1 MKLLKKNVFQVAWD
15 QVSDI
20 VPRNSSI
27 LITGANGLI
36 ASDLVDTL
44 MYFNKEYAINNRI
57 IALCRNKERAQ
68 KRFTSFLDCPLFEL
82 EIQDIREFRME
93 QYVDYIVHAA
103 SNAHPRAYA
112 MRPIETMQTNL
123 LGTMRILN
131 YASSEQC
138 KKVVYVSTSEIYGE
152 VPDGM
157 DRFQETEFG
166 CINTLN
172 PRSCYSESKR
182 CAETLCACY
191 VKERGVDISVV
202 RPGYVYGRQITEE
215 NSRADAQFLR
225 RVLAKENIIMKSK
238 GEQKRSYCY
247 VMDAVTALLYVMVRG
262 KTGEAYNIANS
273 NSEATIKQF
282 AETMAQIGDV
292 SVEFDLPSEEERSGY
307 SVIKNSLL
315 DDGKLKKLGWKASYD
330 LKQGLT
336 AAIKG

>member
-1 MKLLKKNVFQVAWD
+1 MKLLKKNVFQVAWE

-44 MYFNKEYAINNRI
+44 MYFNKEYAINNKI

-68 KRFTSFLDCPLFEL
+68 KRFASFLDCPLFEL

-103 SNAHPRAYA
+103 SNAHPKAYA
-112 MRPIETMQTNL
+112 TRPIETMQTNL
-123 LGTMRILN
+123 LGTIQILN

-191 VKERGVDISVV
+191 AKERGIDISVV
-202 RPGYVYGRQITEE
+202 RPGYIYGRQITEE

-282 AETMAQIGDV
+282 AETMAKIGEV
-292 SVEFDLPSEEERSGY
+292 SVEFDFPSEEEKSGY

>member
-1 MKLLKKNVFQVAWD
+1 MKLLKKNVFQVAWE

-191 VKERGVDISVV
+191 AKERGVDISVV

-292 SVEFDLPSEEERSGY
+292 SVESDLPSEEERSGY

-330 LKQGLT
+330 LNH
-336 AAIKG
+336 

>member
-1 MKLLKKNVFQVAWD
+1 MKLLKKNVFQVAWE

-191 VKERGVDISVV
+191 AKERGVDISVV

>member
-1 MKLLKKNVFQVAWD
+1 MELLKKNVFQVAWE

-44 MYFNKEYAINNRI
+44 MYFNKEYASNNKI

-68 KRFTSFLDCPLFEL
+68 KRFTSFLDSPLFEL
-82 EIQDIREFRME
+82 EIQDIREFGME
-93 QYVDYIVHAA
+93 QYADYIVHAA
-103 SNAHPRAYA
+103 SNAHPKAYA
-112 MRPIETMQTNL
+112 TRPTETMQTNL
-123 LGTMRILN
+123 LGTIQILD
-131 YASSEQC
+131 YASSKQC

-152 VPDGM
+152 MPDGM
-157 DRFQETEFG
+157 DKFQETEFG

-172 PRSCYSESKR
+172 SRSCYSESKR

-191 VKERGVDISVV
+191 AKERGIDISVV
-202 RPGYVYGRQITEE
+202 RPGYIYGRQITEE

-225 RVLAKENIIMKSK
+225 KVLAKENIIMKSK

-247 VMDAVTALLYVMVRG
+247 VMDAVTALIYVMVCG
-262 KTGEAYNIANS
+262 KKGEAYNIANS
-273 NSEATIKQF
+273 DSEATIRQF

-292 SVEFDLPSEEERSGY
+292 SVEFDLPSEEEKSGY

-336 AAIKG
+336 AVIKG

>member
-1 MKLLKKNVFQVAWD
+1 MKLLKKNVFQVAWE

-282 AETMAQIGDV
+282 AETMAQSGDV
-292 SVEFDLPSEEERSGY
+292 CVEFDLPSEEERSGY

>member
-1 MKLLKKNVFQVAWD
+1 MKLLKKNVFQVAWE

-27 LITGANGLI
+27 LIIGANGLI

-191 VKERGVDISVV
+191 AKERGVDISVV

>member
-1 MKLLKKNVFQVAWD
+1 MKLLKKNVFQVAWE

>member
-1 MKLLKKNVFQVAWD
+1 MELVKKNVFQVAWE

-20 VPRNSSI
+20 VPRNCAI

-44 MYFNKEYAINNRI
+44 MFFNKEYAVNNKI
-57 IALCRNKERAQ
+57 IALCRNTERAQ
-68 KRFTSFLDCPLFEL
+68 KRFASFLDSPLFGL
-82 EIQDIREFRME
+82 EIQDIRGFRMRRH
-93 QYVDYIVHAA
+93 VDYIVHAA
-103 SNAHPRAYA
+103 SNAHPKAYA
-112 MRPIETMQTNL
+112 TRPIETMQTNL
-123 LGTMRILN
+123 LGTMQILD

-152 VPDGM
+152 MPDGM
-157 DRFQETEFG
+157 DRFQETEIG
-166 CINTLN
+166 CIDTLN

-191 VKERGVDISVV
+191 AKERGIDISVV
-202 RPGYVYGRQITEE
+202 RPGYIYGRQITEE

-225 RVLAKENIIMKSK
+225 KVLAKENIIMKSK

-247 VMDAVTALLYVMVRG
+247 VMDAVTALIYVMVKG

-282 AETMAQIGDV
+282 AETMAQIGEV
-292 SVEFDLPSEEERSGY
+292 SVEFDLPSEEEKSGY

-315 DDGKLKKLGWKASYD
+315 DDGKLKGLGWKPSYD
-330 LKQGLT
+330 LKHGLT
-336 AAIKG
+336 AAIKV